1 MSPTYT
7 LLVPANAGI
16 AAAAAITVTVSAARS
31 FFIRVFLRGMVLL
44 D

>member
-1 MSPTYT
+1 LT
-7 LLVPANAGI
+7 LFVPANAGI
-16 AAAAAITVTVSAARS
+16 AAPAAMAVTAPAARS